1 MSRKEIAIVGAY
13 EHPTR
18 WAPDKTAYQIA
29 AESARGA
36 LEEAGLTFADVD
48 GYACSGVGP
57 IGVLSMCHHLNLN
70 PDWLDSTA
78 IGGSSFVAQV
88 LNAAAAIRDGLCT
101 TVLITYGSTAASDR
115 FAVGTGG
122 GTTGDPPDAFEG
134 VYGPTVVGAYA
145 MVAQRHMH
153 EYGTTSEQL
162 AEIAVT
168 MRRHAGLNPNAKYR
182 DAITVDDVLAS
193 RIISSPL
200 HLLDCCV
207 ISDGGGA
214 LVVTSED
221 RAKDGQSKPIR
232 VLGGGIAARHSGVGR
247 RDITDIAAR
256 QSGQR
261 AFERSGV
268 KHADIDL
275 CMIYD
280 SFTITV
286 LSTLENLGFCAPGEG
301 GAFVQGGRIGLGG
314 ELPLNLDGGGLS
326 SNHPGM
332 RGMFLVI
339 EATKQ
344 LRGECGD
351 RQVDGAQTALCHGTG
366 GFLGIQHSGAT
377 LILGRP

>member
-1 MSRKEIAIVGAY
+1 MSRAEIAIVGAY

-36 LEEAGLTFADVD
+36 LEDAGLTLADVD

-57 IGVLSMCHHLNLN
+57 IGVRSMCHHLNLQ

-122 GTTGDPPDAFEG
+122 GTSGDPPDHFEA
-134 VYGPTVVGAYA
+134 VYGPTIVGAYA

-153 EYGTTSEQL
+153 EFGTTSEQL

-168 MRRHAGLNPNAKYR
+168 MRRHAALNPNAKYR
-182 DAITVDDVLAS
+182 DPMTVDDVLAS

-214 LVVTSED
+214 LVVTSEE
-221 RAKDGQSKPIR
+221 RAKDRKNAPVR
-232 VLGGGIAARHSGVGR
+232 VLGGGVAARHSGVGV

-256 QSGQR
+256 QSGR
-261 AFERSGV
+261 KAFERAGV
-268 KHADIDL
+268 RHEDVDL

-314 ELPLNLDGGGLS
+314 DLPLNLDGGGLS

-339 EATKQ
+339 EATKR

-351 RQVDGAQTALCHGTG
+351 RQVAGARVALCHGTG
-366 GFLGIQHSGAT
+366 GFLGIRHSGAT
-377 LILGRP
+377 LLLGRT

>member
-1 MSRKEIAIVGAY
+1 MSRQEIAVVGAY

-57 IGVLSMCHHLNLN
+57 IGVLSMCHHLNLQ

-122 GTTGDPPDAFEG
+122 GTAGDPPDAFEG
-134 VYGPTVVGAYA
+134 VYGPTIVGAYG

-168 MRRHAGLNPNAKYR
+168 MRRHAGLNPHAKYR
-182 DAITVDDVLAS
+182 DPITVEDVLAS

-214 LVVTSED
+214 LVVTSEE
-221 RAKDGQSKPIR
+221 RAKDLKTEPIR
-232 VLGGGIAARHSGVGR
+232 VLGGGIAARHSGVGV

-256 QSGQR
+256 QSGRR
-261 AFERSGV
+261 AFERTGV
-268 KHADIDL
+268 SHADVDL

-332 RGMFLVI
+332 RGMFLVV

-351 RQVDGAQTALCHGTG
+351 RQVDDAKIALCHGTG
-366 GFLGIQHSGAT
+366 GYLGIQHSGAT
-377 LILGRP
+377 LLLGRP